1 MKSGLKPINPAAS
14 AWLDWIRAL
23 AAFAVF
29 AGHLSCFCLENFSSQ
44 MGHVSVTTKAFYF
57 VAGLGHPAVIVF
69 FVLSGYLV
77 GGSVLNEF
85 LETGGLRF
93 KNYLVAR
100 VARIHSVLI
109 PALILGASA
118 DWVGMRLI
126 HSTTVYEHAHFRYVL
141 SWNVG
146 DHLNLETFLA
156 NVACL
161 QTILKPV
168 FGSNGPLWSLAN
180 EFWYYFLFPALL
192 LVIWPRTTGWRRI
205 SAALFSIALLW
216 LLGAN
221 IDTYFLFWLAGVI
234 IRLIPESR
242 IMPGWL
248 ALLAFLG
255 ALAWSRFRLFHLNA
269 SLIDSLVTVGFS
281 LLLLSV
287 IQRPVTLWDWLANL
301 GKKLAA
307 SSYTLYACH
316 FPLAVLLSAMFID
329 LWHINMPGQIQE
341 LKSWVIYLGFI
352 LCIGGFC
359 FGLSFLTERKHHQL
373 KKWLA
378 RLVQA

>member
-1 MKSGLKPINPAAS
+1 MKLSLKPINPAAS

-29 AGHLSCFCLENFSSQ
+29 AGHLSSYCLENYSSQ
-44 MGHVSVTTKAFYF
+44 TGHVGVAMRAFYF
-57 VAGLGHPAVIVF
+57 MTGLGHPAVIVF

-85 LETGGLRF
+85 LKTGGLRF

-109 PALILGASA
+109 PALVLGLAA
-118 DWVGMRLI
+118 DWAGMRLI
-126 HSTTVYEHAHFRYVL
+126 HATTVYEQAHFCYVL

-146 DHLNLETFLA
+146 DQLNPETFLA

-161 QTILKPV
+161 QTVLKPV

-192 LVIWPRTTGWRRI
+192 LVVWPRTAGWRRV
-205 SAALFSIALLW
+205 AAAMFSIVLLW

-221 IDTYFLFWLAGVI
+221 IDVYFLFWLAGVV
-234 IRLIPESR
+234 IRLIPER
-242 IMPGWL
+242 RVMPSWL
-248 ALLAFLG
+248 ALLAFVG
-255 ALAWSRFRLFHLNA
+255 TLAWSRFRLFHLGA
-269 SLIDSLVTVGFS
+269 AGMDGIVTVGFS
-281 LLLLSV
+281 LLLLSAT
-287 IQRPVTLWDWLANL
+287 QRPVPMRDWLAKL
-301 GKKLAA
+301 GKELAS

-316 FPLAVLLSAMFID
+316 FPLAVLLSAMFMEV
-329 LWHINMPGQIQE
+329 WHTNMPGRIQE
-341 LKSWVIYLGFI
+341 LQSWLIYFGFI
-352 LCIGGFC
+352 LCLGGFC
-359 FGLSFLTERKHHQL
+359 FGLSLLTERKHHQL

-378 RLVQA
+378 RFI